1 RRNDMGDGSNVTAGG
16 SRSGARPGGE
26 DSAAAGHASAERA
39 KTGISRLRE
48 LDSETQ
54 LLSSI
59 GALLSWDQETYMP
72 EGGIADRSK
81 QLSLLSSIVH
91 ERETSD
97 EIGELLNTLGA
108 DEEHPDG
115 GDNVPESER
124 PYIRQ
129 LYRDYRQATKLPAQL
144 VRRMAEAAST
154 GQSVWAKARE
164 ADDFSMFRDH
174 LASNIDLNKEK
185 AECLGYSDHPYDAL
199 LDTFE
204 PWMTTAEVTRVFDR
218 LQASLVPLVEQ
229 IADAR
234 QVDDSFLHRE
244 VPIDR
249 QEAFGREVLADM
261 GWDFTYGRLDV
272 SAHPFTTDISPNDVR
287 LTTRYQASFLN
298 SGIFGTMHEAGHG
311 LYERGSD
318 PSLHGTR
325 LAGGTSLGI
334 HESQSRTWENVVGR
348 SRPFWSHYLP
358 RLKEHAGGTLDDID
372 LETFYRGINKV
383 EPSLIR
389 VEADEVT
396 YSLHIILRFRLEK
409 ALIEGAMSVDDL
421 PEAWRELSGEL
432 IGVRPE
438 TDSDGV
444 LQDIHWSMG
453 AMGYFPTYALGNLYG
468 ACFWN
473 ALCRDIPDVYERMAR
488 GQLIP
493 ILDWLRSRIH
503 SHGKGKTASELVH
516 DVTGEALSA
525 KPFVDYLTTKY
536 REVYSL

>member
-1 RRNDMGDGSNVTAGG
+1 MA
-16 SRSGARPGGE
+16 
-26 DSAAAGHASAERA
+26 DSAGKERA
-39 KTGISRLRE
+39 GKERAGQGPDGPQKAISRLKE
-48 LDSETQ
+48 LDSEIQ
-54 LLSSI
+54 LLSNMGS
-59 GALLSWDQETYMP
+59 LLSWDQETYMP

-91 ERETSD
+91 ERETSA
-97 EIGELLNTLGA
+97 EIGELLASLGA
-108 DEEHPDG
+108 DEDHPDG
-115 GDNVPESER
+115 GADVPESER
-124 PYIRQ
+124 AYIRQ
-129 LYRDYRQATKLPAQL
+129 FYRDYRQETKLPADL

-164 ADDFSMFRDH
+164 ADNFSKFRDH
-174 LASNIDLNKEK
+174 LANIIDLNKEK

-204 PWMTTAEVTRVFDR
+204 PWMTTAEVTRVFDG
-218 LQASLVPLVEQ
+218 LQTSLVPLVEQ
-229 IADAR
+229 IAAAE
-234 QVDDSFLHRE
+234 QVDDRFLHRE
-244 VPIDR
+244 IPVDR
-249 QEAFGREVLADM
+249 QEAFGREVLEAM
-261 GWDFTYGRLDV
+261 GWDFTHGRLDV
-272 SAHPFTTDISPNDVR
+272 SVHPFTIDISPNDVR
-287 LTTRYQASFLN
+287 LTTRYQENFLN

-311 LYERGSD
+311 LYERGPD
-318 PSLHGTR
+318 PALHGTR

-348 SRPFWSHYLP
+348 SRAFWSHYLP
-358 RLKEHAGGTLDDID
+358 RLKEHAGGVLDDID

-409 ALIEGAMSVDDL
+409 ALIEGTLSVDEL

-438 TDSDGV
+438 GDAEGV

-473 ALCRDIPDVYERMAR
+473 SLCRDIPDVYERIGR
-488 GQLIP
+488 GELAT
-493 ILDWLRSRIH
+493 ILDWLRENIH
-503 SHGKGKTASELVH
+503 SHGKRKTASELVQ
-516 DVTGEALSA
+516 DITGEALSA
-525 KPFVDYLTTKY
+525 QPFIDYLTTKY
-536 REVYSL
+536 REVYLL